1 MFREW
6 AWHKQEYNKYTFCIL
21 SSTLAQR
28 VPCVL
33 ANVLT
38 QSRPGPSAKPATRT
52 TQPRPLPKECPM
64 SAATM
69 LTPKAL
75 MQEVEAIFLGAGL
88 SPLQATPLAR
98 VIVAG
103 ERDGCKSHGIFR
115 IEGCLRTIRQAKVNP
130 VAVPQLSQDDSA
142 IVRVDAQG
150 GFANAAFDLGAP
162 ALVSRA
168 RALGLAALVI
178 NDCTH
183 FSALW
188 PEVEALTEL
197 GLAAIAMCPSYA
209 TVAPFGGTR
218 PLMGTNPFAFGWPRP
233 QHAPF
238 VFDFATSV
246 AARGEVELHRIAG
259 TPLPEGWAVD
269 ADGTP
274 TRDAAAAL
282 QGAMLPFG
290 GHKGSAIS
298 LMIELLAG
306 VMIGDLTSP
315 EALAFI
321 GTTAVAPRH
330 GELIL
335 AFCPH
340 RFAAARGGLDMSRAE
355 TLFDAVLG
363 MGARLPSE
371 RRYAARAVS
380 DAQGIALSA
389 EERAMLDRL
398 KDGASGTSAAETAR
412 GS

>member
-1 MFREW
+1 
-6 AWHKQEYNKYTFCIL
+6 
-21 SSTLAQR
+21 
-28 VPCVL
+28 
-33 ANVLT
+33 
-38 QSRPGPSAKPATRT
+38 
-52 TQPRPLPKECPM
+52 M
-64 SAATM
+64 SATAM
-69 LTPKAL
+69 LSPQAL
-75 MQEVEAIFLGAGL
+75 LQDVEAIFLAAGL

-103 ERDGCKSHGIFR
+103 ERDGCKSHGIYR
-115 IEGCLRTIRQAKVNP
+115 IEGCLRTIRQGKVNP
-130 VAVPQLSQDDSA
+130 VAKPQLVEDDSA

-162 ALVSRA
+162 ALALRA
-168 RALGLAALVI
+168 KALGLAALVI

-188 PEVEALTEL
+188 PEVEVLTDA

-209 TVAPFGGTR
+209 TVAPTGGTK
-218 PLMGTNPFAFGWPRP
+218 PLMGTNPFAFGWPRAEHP
-233 QHAPF
+233 PF

-269 ADGTP
+269 AEGAP

-321 GTTAVAPRH
+321 GTTTVAPRH

-335 AFCPH
+335 AFCPS
-340 RFAAARGGLDMSRAE
+340 RFAAARGGLDLSRAE
-355 TLFDAVLG
+355 SLFDAVLG
-363 MGARLPSE
+363 QGARLPSQ
-371 RRYAARAVS
+371 RRHAARAVS
-380 DAQGIALSA
+380 DAQGISLTAD
-389 EERAMLDRL
+389 EQAMLRRL
-398 KDGASGTSAAETAR
+398 KEGGSGTVSPETAG